1 MKLIGWILGVGLAV
15 LAVAGIGLYV
25 TSEKTDTVI
34 VPRAID
40 SANSGSDD
48 VTGDAKDDATK
59 EAAATSGQSDSSSND
74 VPVRSVD
81 DDDYELYG
89 TLVSLSDG
97 DVTISFNGKEATYPL
112 AARHEI
118 DDDTPKAGD
127 RVKLEFNQS
136 DEVKEVDRESDDFDI
151 YGRFVSLSDREVTI
165 ERDGKS
171 VTFPLAARYELD
183 DEMPKAGD
191 RIKLE
196 LNMQEQVKE
205 IERDDDRN
213 ADDDLDD
220 DQDDVRDDDDDDQ
233 GEDDDD
239 NE

>member
-25 TSEKTDTVI
+25 ANDKADTII

-40 SANSGSDD
+40 SASSG
-48 VTGDAKDDATK
+48 ADDAADDANEDAAQ
-59 EAAATSGQSDSSSND
+59 EAAATSGQSDAADSD

-89 TLVSLSDG
+89 TLVKLSDR
-97 DVTISFNGKEATYPL
+97 DVTISFSGKESTYPL

-127 RVKLEFNQS
+127 RVKLEFNQNN
-136 DEVKEVDRESDDFDI
+136 EVKEVDRESDDFDI
-151 YGRFVSLSDREVTI
+151 YGSFVSLSDREVII
-165 ERDGKS
+165 ERDGKQE
-171 VTFPLAARYELD
+171 TFPLAARYEID

-191 RIKLE
+191 RVKLE
-196 LNMQEQVKE
+196 LNTQEQVKE
-205 IERDDDRN
+205 IERDDDR
-213 ADDDLDD
+213 ADSQDDD
-220 DQDDVRDDDDDDQ
+220 DQDDQEDDQDDGDDRDDD
-233 GEDDDD
+233 
-239 NE
+239 